1 MEDILEEK
9 ICVFCLNRCKY
20 CMKYIEKL
28 EKDVITYKCENYI
41 YNQRPTPYIEF
52 DYEIRSNDENYNT
65 INSKKQK
72 KQSAINK
79 KSKNKKN
86 DVNTI

>member
-52 DYEIRSNDENYNT
+52 DYERSNDENYNT